1 MNRNKKNR
9 IQGIQE
15 KKNISVLDATAH
27 FAIYAK
33 FKPLANHGI
42 PLQHSKNLH
51 RCDTGRQ
58 CHSDDH
64 KKRHRRVF

>member
-9 IQGIQE
+9 IQEIQK

-33 FKPLANHGI
+33 FKLLANHGI
-42 PLQHSKNLH
+42 PWQHSKNLH

-58 CHSDDH
+58 CRSDDH
-64 KKRHRRVF
+64 KKRRRRVF